1 MAERK
6 LIYADE
12 LDAEMQKAQG
22 SLESNSDHV
31 WGLNKGHHAG
41 LAWARRLCADA
52 PAVDAA
58 PVVHARVVWKNRF
71 MGGFVPGITITDR
84 AGEKHTGTLDT
95 THYEPVPYCSECG
108 KELGVSSLAYCPNC
122 GAKMDGGAAD
132 G

>member
-12 LDAEMQKAQG
+12 LDAEMQKAQE

-52 PAVDAA
+52 PAVDAT
-58 PVVHARVVWKNRF
+58 PVVHAANVT
-71 MGGFVPGITITDR
+71 P
-84 AGEKHTGTLDT
+84 
-95 THYEPVPYCSECG
+95 THYSDEFVCGNCGFCCEITELRHEDEDGFGMGEGAAYEYEC
-108 KELGVSSLAYCPNC
+108 KFCPDC
-122 GAKMDGGAAD
+122 GAKMDGGAGNGNA
-132 G
+132 